1 MKSPSPALI
10 FAACLLMPL
19 PLGSQIIDPQVDVIE
34 VAPGDRF
41 LRWQA
46 QAGYTYFIQA
56 SDPNTHL
63 EGWIWAPCIENSSTP
78 TEISYEIGT
87 TAEKAFFRLHY
98 TDQSPPSGT
107 SLEDWDADGDGL
119 SNQYELSIQTNP
131 LNPDTSGD
139 GISDGWAVA
148 HGLNPLLDNSA
159 GLFQSTTTTN
169 LAAYQAGVQANSGA
183 TLDDHD
189 ADDLNNEEDVDPN
202 DTDLNWQ
209 RAGNAA
215 YVLVDLEVPSTA
227 GQARDINDKGE
238 VLFDTGIWSAGQ
250 FIPIEALPFQSI
262 RPGPGEDNDSDYEV
276 EANFWTSFND
286 TQQLTGYATLNYS
299 NGPFTGP
306 IGTVLQWTPGALYS
320 RHAPS
325 ALPYYDY
332 NDGDASPVGI
342 SDSGVVF
349 SRFTY
354 VTGASP
360 THTSIARILVTAAN
374 GTHQS
379 LLSGQDGWHPVGSQG
394 YSDVSGNGW
403 LISNTASTL
412 NGAADYRLA
421 LWDPSQTLIS
431 LPSAANG
438 FFSPLHLA
446 DLDEDQILIAAGT
459 QSGTNSDVFI
469 GENGNTKHLPSLSG
483 KKIRLFAGDGTG
495 ITSDGKLWRN
505 GELIPMRDLCQQW
518 ADLEDDDWTLQP
530 LKANKHGV
538 YLIQAVDTTETSNWF
553 LINPARLE
561 IRHQL
566 EAKWIL
572 PGDLRVSKWESAWS
586 STGTFNESFI
596 DAGAP
601 SDIDRIRVVV
611 EGFLPPEK
619 RKIFISSTE
628 SQNGEH
634 DDDPTEMTLTE
645 IVGEESGSHRRYESK
660 PFILV
665 ADENDNRFNKDNQT
679 DDQTHMV
686 SLGSELVISAD
697 PAASEPLIRIPIKE
711 KKIIDVTVKLLW
723 QGEEGPR
730 PPTMEKLT
738 SSLKVTSE
746 IYAQAGIRLNW
757 NVQVSKVELFG
768 VNLGDGLRLDHDVSQ
783 GVLDAEGLAVL
794 NHYATPNDADVVCLF
809 IDGQIKTGASPD
821 DLVGGIAIEDNIESA
836 DFSELLLYWSQNV
849 SNAFKGTFLVSAEEA
864 TVVTMGHEL
873 AHILTLRHPEEEKEP
888 FEFDDG
894 RNVMHSPTQHTGSYL
909 HDTKR
914 FREFQQTRMHN
925 SQFVENPE

>member
-1 MKSPSPALI
+1 
-10 FAACLLMPL
+10 MPL

-63 EGWIWAPCIENSSTP
+63 EDWIWAPCIENSSTP

-98 TDQSPPSGT
+98 TDQSPPSGV

-119 SNQYELSIQTNP
+119 SNEYELSIQTDP

-169 LAAYQAGVQANSGA
+169 LAAYQAGVQANPNA

-325 ALPYYDY
+325 ALPFYDY
-332 NDGDASPVGI
+332 NDGDASPVGL

-530 LKANKHGV
+530 LKANRFGV
-538 YLIQAVDTTETSNWF
+538 YLIDQEKDAQMENGLLVPVEITAAFGFGPDIPPGDGDQDSRELLENYLDGIKVGREGDVWAVNGKNTLGHDRIWGVEVVSGQAKLNAALSAGGRHVVFDGHSNYGLGPDFLGPDNLGSVGDFTNYGANYTDVPLTFRKLLRDPQNPNHPSNFGDPYGNLVIPEEGIAENPTNYKPLPIDEVRFPNIDGVGIGQAFQKQGQGFDAWHYEFEEGEKRLMIDAPKSDLPAGLAYKTFFYNACSSGIDYIENFKQGDFIYTSNSCKVH
-553 LINPARLE
+553 L
-561 IRHQL
+561 
-566 EAKWIL
+566 
-572 PGDLRVSKWESAWS
+572 GTRV
-586 STGTFNESFI
+586 FI
-596 DAGAP
+596 QG
-601 SDIDRIRVVV
+601 VV
-611 EGFLPPEK
+611 EGKTTEQILPLLNVPAV
-619 RKIFISSTE
+619 
-628 SQNGEH
+628 GGGG
-634 DDDPTEMTLTE
+634 
-645 IVGEESGSHRRYESK
+645 VGEIIY
-660 PFILV
+660 
-665 ADENDNRFNKDNQT
+665 RF
-679 DDQTHMV
+679 
-686 SLGSELVISAD
+686 E
-697 PAASEPLIRIPIKE
+697 
-711 KKIIDVTVKLLW
+711 
-723 QGEEGPR
+723 
-730 PPTMEKLT
+730 
-738 SSLKVTSE
+738 
-746 IYAQAGIRLNW
+746 
-757 NVQVSKVELFG
+757 
-768 VNLGDGLRLDHDVSQ
+768 
-783 GVLDAEGLAVL
+783 
-794 NHYATPNDADVVCLF
+794 
-809 IDGQIKTGASPD
+809 
-821 DLVGGIAIEDNIESA
+821 
-836 DFSELLLYWSQNV
+836 
-849 SNAFKGTFLVSAEEA
+849 
-864 TVVTMGHEL
+864 
-873 AHILTLRHPEEEKEP
+873 
-888 FEFDDG
+888 
-894 RNVMHSPTQHTGSYL
+894 
-909 HDTKR
+909 R
-914 FREFQQTRMHN
+914 F
-925 SQFVENPE
+925 